1 MHLTLSQKKQI
12 IRNKSK
18 ILRNHTFKNQ
28 RNANKK
34 ISILANEIIDLFQI
48 SKIACYWPIKS
59 ELSTIT
65 LIENLIKKGYEVSLP
80 RINLINKKLEF
91 KVVSTN
97 FQMFKGP
104 FGTLEPDS
112 ETLESKPEL
121 IFMPL
126 LAFDKDFNR
135 LGYGGGFYDRTIYQF
150 KKKIFK
156 VGIAF
161 DNQIMDNVPVNE
173 FDQKLDAIV
182 TPSRIILG
190 NNYL

>member
-121 IFMPL
+121 IFIPL

-135 LGYGGGFYDRTIYQF
+135 LGYGGGFMIEQYTNLR
-150 KKKIFK
+150 KKFL
-156 VGIAF
+156 
-161 DNQIMDNVPVNE
+161 
-173 FDQKLDAIV
+173 KLE
-182 TPSRIILG
+182 
-190 NNYL
+190 

>member
-1 MHLTLSQKKQI
+1 MKRLSFIFFLFPLLSFTQTEDFQLW
-12 IRNKSK
+12 SS
-18 ILRNHTFKNQ
+18 
-28 RNANKK
+28 A
-34 ISILANEIIDLFQI
+34 SINY
-48 SKIACYWPIKS
+48 S
-59 ELSTIT
+59 
-65 LIENLIKKGYEVSLP
+65 V
-80 RINLINKKLEF
+80 NKKLEF

-121 IFMPL
+121 IFIPL

-161 DNQIMDNVPVNE
+161 DNQITDNVPVNE

>member
-1 MHLTLSQKKQI
+1 MQI
-12 IRNKSK
+12 KN
-18 ILRNHTFKNQ
+18 LHFKTH
-28 RNANKK
+28 
-34 ISILANEIIDLFQI
+34 EIIDLFQT

-91 KVVSTN
+91 KVLSTN
-97 FQMFKGP
+97 FQLFKGP
-104 FGTLEPDS
+104 FGTLELAS
-112 ETLESKPEL
+112 ETPEGKPEL